1 MTIHNDYPLV
11 AEKINVNKN
20 MLSNYCE
27 TIRQKY
33 NITISQVQKLI
44 PTSNNELIWKRILQ
58 TYE

>member
-44 PTSNNELIWKRILQ
+44 PTSNNELI
-58 TYE
+58 